1 MNRHHPS
8 SHRASSLALACAL
21 CGVFA
26 PACVLAAGAGA
37 ASGNWWYKSDEGS
50 SSVWFGTLGWATKAN
65 INWAVSK
72 FTADNAPQPTTPVPF
87 KETKFGP
94 APAGGFPTSKV
105 FTGYNITGTGPA
117 GSKVYST
124 GAGSSNAGAVFY
136 SANWNVTVSG
146 GGTYGVRADANDPW
160 PMLASDFATF
170 DPASTF
176 SLYLPFSMTSGQR
189 SSGGLDSGYGYDVSY
204 TTTDGTLDLLSV
216 QIDQTGVSVTPNSSL
231 GSRLKF
237 YQESGPTVSPDGLST
252 APGTLLTNA
261 QLVSL
266 ITGDVAADGSLTSAL
281 NLGIEVD
288 GLAIPTGLLSD
299 GSVASISDDAF
310 AFEDATAPVSEP
322 GGATL
327 TALGVLV
334 LAWRMRGAAKA
345 NATA

>member
-1 MNRHHPS
+1 MNRLHPS
-8 SHRASSLALACAL
+8 LRRVTSVALACAF
-21 CGVFA
+21 CGALA
-26 PACVLAAGAGA
+26 PASVLAAGAGA

-72 FTADNAPQPTTPVPF
+72 FTADNVAQPTAPVPF

-117 GSKVYST
+117 GSKVFST

-189 SSGGLDSGYGYDVSY
+189 SAGGLDSGYGYDVSY

-216 QIDQTGVSVTPNSSL
+216 QVDQTGVSVTPNSSP
-231 GSRLKF
+231 RLAL
-237 YQESGPTVSPDGLST
+237 EVLSGERPDRL
-252 APGTLLTNA
+252 A
-261 QLVSL
+261 QWPVD
-266 ITGDVAADGSLTSAL
+266 GARHAADQRAT
-281 NLGIEVD
+281 
-288 GLAIPTGLLSD
+288 GLADHG
-299 GSVASISDDAF
+299 
-310 AFEDATAPVSEP
+310 
-322 GGATL
+322 
-327 TALGVLV
+327 
-334 LAWRMRGAAKA
+334 
-345 NATA
+345 